1 MLLLID
7 SSKGY
12 EEYLSGLPN
21 KSAELKNLE
30 NEQDFTPYERS
41 GEYVHLPSP
50 SAAKHSLLRPKRYS
64 SVRFSQQKLPLDI
77 MKKALFAK
85 NAIYTK

>member
-30 NEQDFTPYERS
+30 NEQKLHTSQTEW
-41 GEYVHLPSP
+41 GECSL
-50 SAAKHSLLRPKRYS
+50 AKSLS
-64 SVRFSQQKLPLDI
+64 C
-77 MKKALFAK
+77 
-85 NAIYTK
+85 

>member
-30 NEQDFTPYERS
+30 NEQIPYSTHTEWGRMFTCQVPQ
-41 GEYVHLPSP
+41 
-50 SAAKHSLLRPKRYS
+50 LLSTPC
-64 SVRFSQQKLPLDI
+64 
-77 MKKALFAK
+77 FAR
-85 NAIYTK
+85 NSTLQ

>member
-30 NEQDFTPYERS
+30 NEQKSRT
-41 GEYVHLPSP
+41 
-50 SAAKHSLLRPKRYS
+50 A
-64 SVRFSQQKLPLDI
+64 
-77 MKKALFAK
+77 
-85 NAIYTK
+85 